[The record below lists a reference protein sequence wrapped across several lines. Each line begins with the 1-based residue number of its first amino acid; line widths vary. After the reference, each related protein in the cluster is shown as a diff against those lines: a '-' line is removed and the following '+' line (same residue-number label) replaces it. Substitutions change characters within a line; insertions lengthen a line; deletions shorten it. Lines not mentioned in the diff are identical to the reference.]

1 MLDGLTR
8 TMRDPTN
15 RRIVSEPQQKVT
27 ASRDVLTVMAG
38 TAVLG
43 VCGLLIL
50 LLAARALGAADYAV
64 FGLFW
69 SALFFAVAVLSG
81 VQQET
86 TRAAASAPAG
96 AGDRGTPL
104 IRFALVTS
112 LSAGVLIA
120 ATSPWWVRP
129 TLGAE
134 HGELAVVVALGA
146 AGYTLTAVMCGALA
160 ASARWGAFSA
170 ISMTEGL
177 GRMAAVGI
185 VLALALGT
193 TSLAWAVVSVYPLI
207 LAVGA
212 WSVLR
217 RPGVTTRVPESMGRL
232 LTNTLHT
239 VTAATAI
246 AALVN
251 GFPLLMA
258 TFADGASQET
268 VGAMTLAVMLTR
280 APLLVPLV
288 GAQGL
293 LITMFA
299 APGRSPW
306 PLISK
311 LLVGV
316 ALVGA
321 ALAALAGTIGP
332 PVLRATIGEN
342 FALPGHVLALLVVS
356 SAALGALSLS
366 SPALLAGNRHLDYA
380 AGWVVATGMAI
391 GVLWLLPLELELRA
405 PLALLIGPL
414 VGLAWHLGALARHSA
429 RNRRR
434 ASH

>member
-1 MLDGLTR
+1 M
-8 TMRDPTN
+8 
-15 RRIVSEPQQKVT
+15 SEPQQKSA

-50 LLAARALGAADYAV
+50 VIAARALGAADYAV

-86 TRAAASAPAG
+86 TRAAASAVAGVGVG
-96 AGDRGTPL
+96 AGERGTPL
-104 IRFALVTS
+104 IRFALVMS

-120 ATSPWWVRP
+120 ASSPWWVRP

-146 AGYTLTAVMCGALA
+146 VGYTLTAVLSGVLA
-160 ASARWGAFSA
+160 ANARWAAYSVL
-170 ISMTEGL
+170 SMTEGL

-193 TSLAWAVVSVYPLI
+193 TSLAWAVIAVYPVMLV
-207 LAVGA
+207 VGG
-212 WSVLR
+212 WSVVRLR
-217 RPGVTTRVPESMGRL
+217 GVTTRVPDSMRQL
-232 LTNTLHT
+232 LGNTLHT

-258 TFADGASQET
+258 TFAEGASKET

-293 LITMFA
+293 LITMFTR
-299 APGRSPW
+299 PGRSPW

-311 LLVGV
+311 LLAGVTLVGV
-316 ALVGA
+316 
-321 ALAALAGTIGP
+321 ALAALAGAIGP
-332 PVLRATIGEN
+332 PILRATIGEN

-366 SPALLAGNRHLDYA
+366 SPALLAANRHLDYA
-380 AGWVVATGMAI
+380 AGWVVATGVAI
-391 GVLWLLPLELELRA
+391 GVLWVLPLELELRA

-429 RNRRR
+429 RNRRH

>member
-1 MLDGLTR
+1 
-8 TMRDPTN
+8 
-15 RRIVSEPQQKVT
+15 
-27 ASRDVLTVMAG
+27 MAG

-43 VCGLLIL
+43 VCGLVIL
-50 LLAARALGAADYAV
+50 LFAARALGAADYAV

-81 VQQET
+81 VHQET
-86 TRAAASAPAG
+86 TRAAASAG
-96 AGDRGTPL
+96 VGSGERGTPL
-104 IRFALVTS
+104 IRFALVMA

-146 AGYTLTAVMCGALA
+146 TGYTLTAVMCGVLA
-160 ASARWGAFSA
+160 ASGRWGAFSVL
-170 ISMTEGL
+170 SMTEGL
-177 GRMAAVGI
+177 GRLAAVAI

-193 TSLAWAVVSVYPLI
+193 TPLAWAVISVYPLM
-207 LAVGA
+207 LAIGA

-217 RPGVTTRVPESMGRL
+217 RPGVTTRVPDSMGRL
-232 LTNTLHT
+232 LSNTLHT

-258 TFADGASQET
+258 TFAGDASQET

-299 APGRSPW
+299 SPGRSPW

-316 ALVGA
+316 AVVGVV
-321 ALAALAGTIGP
+321 LASLAGTLGP
-332 PVLRATIGEN
+332 WVLRTAIGEN
-342 FALPGHVLALLVVS
+342 FSLPGHVLAMLVVS

-366 SPALLAGNRHLDYA
+366 SPALLAANQHVAYVI
-380 AGWVVATGMAI
+380 GWVVATALA
-391 GVLWLLPLELELRA
+391 VFLLWVLPLSLELRA

-414 VGLAWHLGALARHSA
+414 VGLAWHLGALARHSTKDRRSDSHHYA
-429 RNRRR
+429 RGET
-434 ASH
+434 AA